1 MEDIV
6 IAFRNILCPI
16 DLSEQSI
23 GPLVHAVALARCHNA
38 RLTVLHVVP
47 TFVAMQVPSG
57 VLGKPVRL
65 VYPMPRE
72 EVLGEMR
79 RVARLAGVP
88 ADAVLATES
97 GDPSSKI
104 VDHALAIRA
113 DLLVMGTH
121 GHRGFRRLLL
131 GSVAETV
138 LHEAPCAVL
147 TVPPHAVP
155 STSASVSFRQILCPV
170 DFSPSAL
177 LALGFSIDLARQAKG
192 SVTVLHVLE
201 WLAEEEPRPST
212 HFNVPEYRR
221 YLVDDAH
228 ERVQRLLTDVSTK
241 CSKIEGVVVIGRP
254 HREILR
260 TAAARRTD
268 LIVMGAQGRAG
279 VELALFGSTTQ
290 QVVRHA
296 PCPVLTVRGQV
307 DP

>member
-1 MEDIV
+1 M

-23 GPLVHAVALARCHNA
+23 GPLVYAIRLARSYNA

-57 VLGKPVRL
+57 VLGEPVRL

-72 EVLGEMR
+72 EVLREMR
-79 RVARLAGVP
+79 RVADVAGVP
-88 ADAVLATES
+88 ADAVLSTES
-97 GDPSSKI
+97 GDPSSLI
-104 VDHALAIRA
+104 VGHALAMSA

-121 GHRGFRRLLL
+121 GHRGFKRLLL
-131 GSVAETV
+131 GSVAESV

-155 STSASVSFRQILCPV
+155 ATSAGVSFSQILCPV

-177 LALGFSIDLARQAKG
+177 LALGFSIDLARQANG

-201 WLAEEEPRPST
+201 WLAEEEPRPSA
-212 HFNVPEYRR
+212 HFNVPEYSR
-221 YLVDDAH
+221 YLIEDAD
-228 ERVQRLLTDVSTK
+228 ERLRRLLADEGRQWSEMK
-241 CSKIEGVVVIGRP
+241 GVVVIGRP

-260 TAAARRTD
+260 TAAAQPTD
-268 LIVMGAQGRAG
+268 LIVMGAQGRGG

-290 QVVRHA
+290 QVVRGA
-296 PCPVLTVRGQV
+296 TCPVLTVRSAAG
-307 DP
+307 P